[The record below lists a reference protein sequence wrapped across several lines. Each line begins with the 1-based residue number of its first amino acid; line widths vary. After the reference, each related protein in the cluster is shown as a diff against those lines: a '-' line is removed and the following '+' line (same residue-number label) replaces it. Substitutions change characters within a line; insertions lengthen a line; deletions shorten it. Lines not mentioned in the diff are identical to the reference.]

1 MNYLQTCTSANAL
14 NDQTHIPTKKKN
26 QLWTTRKYHKQN
38 VQSMV
43 KEFPPFYFSV
53 FRIAL
58 VSQLDAASIHSLAH
72 QSSVHTFCSS
82 METPI

>member
-38 VQSMV
+38 VQS
-43 KEFPPFYFSV
+43 PPPPSFYFSV

>member
-43 KEFPPFYFSV
+43 KEFPPPPPFYFSV
-53 FRIAL
+53 F
-58 VSQLDAASIHSLAH
+58 
-72 QSSVHTFCSS
+72 
-82 METPI
+82 